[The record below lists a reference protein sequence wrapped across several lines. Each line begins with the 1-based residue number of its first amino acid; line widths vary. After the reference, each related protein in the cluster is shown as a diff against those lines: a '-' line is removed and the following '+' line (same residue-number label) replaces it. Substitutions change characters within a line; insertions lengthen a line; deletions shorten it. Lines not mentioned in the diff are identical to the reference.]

1 MDTWLRF
8 YLKRVWEHGGLLGNV
23 RKSNMRNFPQ
33 HYGVASCCREYWA
46 FQVNNAPLMDG
57 PLDKMDSTQHEYNS
71 FCERGR

>member
-1 MDTWLRF
+1 MGV
-8 YLKRVWEHGGLLGNV
+8 YLAMLESQTCVIFLNTMVLH
-23 RKSNMRNFPQ
+23 P
-33 HYGVASCCREYWA
+33 CCREYWA